1 MKNITKSALVALCG
15 AAVLVSCEDD
25 RDSNPVLIDNGNV
38 TFVLNTPEFEGN
50 TILLSETASLPL
62 SWSQPVLTD
71 NNAPLGMAGN
81 YGLIYTVQLSNSG
94 SFTKSFAEALAEV
107 TNEEGDFTGVP
118 TGYDYTSLT
127 SVQSSCKASILCEE
141 VNKALNELN
150 LWAQD
155 EVPGSTTTQLRVVAQ
170 LAKTDGT
177 FKNLATSNTV
187 NITAAPTWIDVMAK
201 PAKVAY
207 LWMPG
212 NGNGWSHDNCPVLIS
227 TDGEIY
233 TGYAYMDGDF
243 KFTFQAAWADELN
256 NGSFTEAKGG
266 IDLGDGAGG
275 NIGFTN
281 DPGMYFLTVNP
292 GAGIVEAQPV
302 KWGIVGGFNSWSV
315 DDGKIVDMVYNTGS
329 HALEAVVNFDTDT
342 EWKFAR
348 DNAWTVN
355 FGGAFD
361 ALEQDGP
368 NFSTAAGTYT
378 ISLKIERENDGYS
391 ASIK

>member
-25 RDSNPVLIDNGNV
+25 RDSNPVLIDSGNV

-107 TNEEGDFTGVP
+107 TNEEGDFTGIP

-127 SVQSSCKASILCEE
+127 SIQSSCKASILCEE
-141 VNKALNELN
+141 VNKAFNELN

-155 EVPGSTTTQLRVVAQ
+155 EVPGAATTQLRVVAQ

-177 FKNLATSNTV
+177 FKTLAASNTV
-187 NITAAPTWIDVMAK
+187 NITVAPTWIDVLVK

-227 TDGEIY
+227 TDGEIF

-243 KFTFQAAWADELN
+243 KFTLQAAWADEYN
-256 NGSFTEAKGG
+256 NGSFTTAGEG

-275 NIGFTN
+275 NIGFTGT
-281 DPGMYFLTVNP
+281 PGMYFLTVNP
-292 GAGIVEAQPV
+292 GAGSLDAQPV
-302 KWGIVGGFNSWSV
+302 KWGVVGGFNSWSV
-315 DDGKIVDMVYNTGS
+315 DDGKIVDMTYNAAT
-329 HALEAVVNFDTDT
+329 HALEANVTFDTDT

-355 FGGAFD
+355 FGGSLD

-391 ASIK
+391 ASIQ

>member
-127 SVQSSCKASILCEE
+127 SIQSSCKASILCEE

-275 NIGFTN
+275 NIGFTS

>member
-127 SVQSSCKASILCEE
+127 SIQSSCKASILCEE

-187 NITAAPTWIDVMAK
+187 NITAAPTWIDVMVK

>member
-127 SVQSSCKASILCEE
+127 SIQSSCKASILCEE

-187 NITAAPTWIDVMAK
+187 NITAAPTWIDVMTK

>member
-127 SVQSSCKASILCEE
+127 SIQSSCKASILCEE

>member
-127 SVQSSCKASILCEE
+127 SIQSSCKASILCEE

-177 FKNLATSNTV
+177 FKNLATSNIV

-275 NIGFTN
+275 NIGFTS